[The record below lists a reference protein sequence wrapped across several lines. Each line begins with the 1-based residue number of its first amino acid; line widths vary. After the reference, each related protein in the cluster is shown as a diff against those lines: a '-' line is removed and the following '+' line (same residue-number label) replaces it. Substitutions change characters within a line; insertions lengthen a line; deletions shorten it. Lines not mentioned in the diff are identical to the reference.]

1 MGKFRKGEKRP
12 ANAGRRRGSVNKTTG
27 LLKEAILRAAELE
40 GDVSLKDLENSPLE
54 NENEVVKK
62 RGGLVGYL
70 RYIARNYPEKFVASL
85 LARVLPMEVS
95 VDARSETVY
104 RTVSEIKEAMARR
117 GIQLDA
123 VAPLLIEAPK
133 AEPQNEEEDAA
144 PDQTVR

>member
-1 MGKFRKGEKRP
+1 VR
-12 ANAGRRRGSVNKTTG
+12 S
-27 LLKEAILRAAELE
+27 
-40 GDVSLKDLENSPLE
+40 
-54 NENEVVKK
+54 
-62 RGGLVGYL
+62 
-70 RYIARNYPEKFVASL
+70 AR
-85 LARVLPMEVS
+85 
-95 VDARSETVY
+95 VY

>member
-1 MGKFRKGEKRP
+1 MGKFKKDENRP
-12 ANAGRRRGSVNKTTG
+12 PNAGRRRGSINKTTG

-54 NENEVVKK
+54 

-85 LARVLPMEVS
+85 LARVLPMQVS
-95 VDARSETVY
+95 IDARSETVC
-104 RTVSEIKEAMARR
+104 RTVSEVKEEMARR
-117 GIQLDA
+117 GIPLDA

-133 AEPQNEEEDAA
+133 AKPENEEEDAA
-144 PDQTVR
+144 SDQTVR